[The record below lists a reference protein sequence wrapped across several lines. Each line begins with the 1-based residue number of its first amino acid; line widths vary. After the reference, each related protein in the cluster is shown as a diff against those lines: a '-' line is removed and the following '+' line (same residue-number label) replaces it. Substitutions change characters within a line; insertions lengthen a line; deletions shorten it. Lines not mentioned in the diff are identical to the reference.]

1 MKFLDEAKIHLK
13 AGDGG
18 SGCVSFRREKFV
30 EFGGPDGGD
39 GGKGGD
45 IYFKAVE
52 NLNTL
57 IDFRYKQHFKAENG
71 KHGAGR
77 NRTGTSGKNI
87 VIKVPGGTVIMDAE
101 KSVTYKDLAE
111 KDDQILIVQGGGG
124 GVGNYKFKSSTN
136 QAPKK
141 FTKGK
146 QGDELWVWLRLKL
159 IADVGLIGLP
169 NAGKSTLL
177 SKLSNARPKI
187 GDYPFTTLKPQLG
200 LLRYDEGDLTIADL
214 PGLISGASKGVGLG
228 LKFLAHI
235 ERCKILV
242 HVCDISVPHDEELIG
257 NYKSI
262 RKEINTYSE
271 LVSKKKEILVL
282 SKCDLVNNETIKK
295 RINILD
301 NLSESD
307 KFLVSSLE
315 QRGISKLKNNLKKI
329 FNEKNF

>member
-87 VIKVPGGTVIMDAE
+87 VIKVPIGTVIMDAE

-141 FTKGK
+141 FTKGE

-242 HVCDISVPHDEELIG
+242 HVCDISVSHDEELIG

>member
-45 IYFKAVE
+45 IYFKAEE

-87 VIKVPGGTVIMDAE
+87 VIKVPIGTVIMDAE

-242 HVCDISVPHDEELIG
+242 HVCDISVSHDEELIG